1 MGYLWA
7 RPGLL
12 IKSLLS
18 VDVLVPLIA
27 IAVIILVRPAKAT
40 AIGLLILA
48 ASPVAPMVLKKISQA
63 GGNREYALSL
73 HVALASLAIVTTP
86 VTIALLS
93 DLAGLDLKVD
103 PFAVAGQV
111 GVSVLLPIIA
121 GLIVGGLIPAAAR
134 RIIRPLETISDIIT
148 AIVVIVVLLFTYQT
162 ILTMDIASYVAIA
175 LMIAGALLAGHL
187 MAWGRPEEQTTLALE
202 SATRN
207 IGLSLLIASAFTTLD
222 KALPVLIPYL
232 IISAIIGL
240 IYVRYR
246 KMGRGAGSNPETH

>member
-175 LMIAGALLAGHL
+175 FLAGHL